1 MTNYTYEGLIQLGF
15 EWEIDFCIYEDYG
28 LVWKSGKPQPTEE
41 ECVAA
46 KAEYDANQY
55 QRDRAA
61 AYSSLG
67 DQMDMQYWDALN
79 DTTTWADHV
88 KDIKT
93 SYPK

>member
-55 QRDRAA
+55 QRLRAPE
-61 AYSSLG
+61 YPPIG
-67 DQMDMQYWDALN
+67 DQLDALFHAGVFP
-79 DTTTWADHV
+79 ADMAAQLQAV
-88 KDIKT
+88 KDK
-93 SYPK
+93 YPQ